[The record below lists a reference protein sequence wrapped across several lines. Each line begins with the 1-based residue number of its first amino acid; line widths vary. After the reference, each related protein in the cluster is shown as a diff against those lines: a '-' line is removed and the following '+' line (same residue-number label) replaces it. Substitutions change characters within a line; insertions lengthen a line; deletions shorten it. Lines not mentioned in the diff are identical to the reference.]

1 MSKFIE
7 ITNDNDYEILINL
20 NDIKEIKIEDTDY
33 TNINEAQLIAIRNNG
48 EKIILDEGDYAEIGR
63 ASEMKSSYY
72 CLYDFIDVIKL

>member
-33 TNINEAQLIAIRNNG
+33 TNINEVQLIAIRNNG
-48 EKIILDEGDYAEIGR
+48 EKIILDEGDYAE
-63 ASEMKSSYY
+63 MKSSYY
-72 CLYDFIDVIKL
+72 YLYDLIDVIKL

>member
-33 TNINEAQLIAIRNNG
+33 TNINETQLIAIRNNG
-48 EKIILDEGDYAEIGR
+48 EKIILDEGDYAE
-63 ASEMKSSYY
+63 MKSSYY
-72 CLYDFIDVIKL
+72 YLYDLINVIEL

>member
-1 MSKFIE
+1 MSKEFIE

-48 EKIILDEGDYAEIGR
+48 EKIILDEGDYV
-63 ASEMKSSYY
+63 EMKSSYY
-72 CLYDFIDVIKL
+72 YLYDFIDVIKL

>member
-48 EKIILDEGDYAEIGR
+48 EKIILDEGDYV
-63 ASEMKSSYY
+63 EMKSSYY
-72 CLYDFIDVIKL
+72 YLYDFIDVIKL

>member
-33 TNINEAQLIAIRNNG
+33 
-48 EKIILDEGDYAEIGR
+48 
-63 ASEMKSSYY
+63 
-72 CLYDFIDVIKL
+72 

>member
-48 EKIILDEGDYAEIGR
+48 EKIILDEDDYA
-63 ASEMKSSYY
+63 EMKSSYY
-72 CLYDFIDVIKL
+72 YLYDFIDVIKL

>member
-33 TNINEAQLIAIRNNG
+33 TNINEVQLIAIRNNG
-48 EKIILDEGDYAEIGR
+48 EKIILDEGDYV
-63 ASEMKSSYY
+63 EMKSSYY
-72 CLYDFIDVIKL
+72 YLYDFIDVIKL

>member
-20 NDIKEIKIEDTDY
+20 NDIKEIKMEDTDY

-48 EKIILDEGDYAEIGR
+48 EKIILDEGDYV
-63 ASEMKSSYY
+63 EMKSSYY
-72 CLYDFIDVIKL
+72 YLYDFIDVIKL

>member
-48 EKIILDEGDYAEIGR
+48 EKIILDEGDYV
-63 ASEMKSSYY
+63 EMKSSYY
-72 CLYDFIDVIKL
+72 YLYDFIDVIKLGLHGR

>member
-20 NDIKEIKIEDTDY
+20 NDIKEIKISDTDY

-48 EKIILDEGDYAEIGR
+48 EKIILDEGDYAE
-63 ASEMKSSYY
+63 MKSSYY
-72 CLYDFIDVIKL
+72 YLYDFIDVIKL

>member
-7 ITNDNDYEILINL
+7 ITIDNDYEILINL

-48 EKIILDEGDYAEIGR
+48 EKIILDEGDYV
-63 ASEMKSSYY
+63 EMKSSYY
-72 CLYDFIDVIKL
+72 YLYDFIDVIKL

>member
-1 MSKFIE
+1 MSEFIE

-48 EKIILDEGDYAEIGR
+48 EKIILDEGDYV
-63 ASEMKSSYY
+63 EMKSSYY
-72 CLYDFIDVIKL
+72 YLYDFIDVIKL

>member
-7 ITNDNDYEILINL
+7 ITNDNEILINL

-48 EKIILDEGDYAEIGR
+48 EKIILDEGDYV
-63 ASEMKSSYY
+63 EMKSSYY
-72 CLYDFIDVIKL
+72 YLYDFIDVIKL

>member
-7 ITNDNDYEILINL
+7 ITNDNDSKVLINL

-48 EKIILDEGDYAEIGR
+48 EKIILDEGYYA
-63 ASEMKSSYY
+63 EMKSSYY
-72 CLYDFIDVIKL
+72 YLYDLINVIEL

>member
-7 ITNDNDYEILINL
+7 IIDDNDSKVLINL

-48 EKIILDEGDYAEIGR
+48 EKIILDEGDYV
-63 ASEMKSSYY
+63 EMKSSYY
-72 CLYDFIDVIKL
+72 YLYDFIDVIKL